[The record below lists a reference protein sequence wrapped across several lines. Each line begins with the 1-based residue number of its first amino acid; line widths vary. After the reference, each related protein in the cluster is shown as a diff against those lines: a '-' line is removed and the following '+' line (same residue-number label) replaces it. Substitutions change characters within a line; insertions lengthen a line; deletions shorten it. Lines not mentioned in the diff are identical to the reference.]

1 MPRNFA
7 PEPPMRHTLHPQLE
21 IGACQIADI
30 QINPKSRDDIPAILI
45 GLQHLYTD
53 EGLRGCLFDL
63 LEREVLPDVDLDN
76 GRPGMHLWAILVM
89 AVLKQG
95 LNCDFDRLEGL
106 VNHYDVIRQM
116 LGHGVYSDT
125 RYTVQ
130 QIKDNVSLL
139 TPSVLSKVGALVV
152 ESGHRVSK
160 KKPGERL
167 RGRCDS
173 FVVETDVHYP
183 TDTGLLWDSLRKLLG
198 LLEEASRE
206 DGIPG
211 WRQAKY
217 RRRKLKRLFNRV
229 RRARD
234 ARSRPEQVREYL
246 DAAGQLAGQA
256 RCALEV
262 LSGMARAEPRLV
274 RMNRIAQY
282 LWYAGRLSE
291 QADRR
296 LLRGET
302 IPQDEKVFSIF
313 EPHTRWISKGKV
325 GRPVELGVPVCVLE
339 DQYGLLL
346 HHRVMWKEGDVEI
359 AVPMIGE
366 AREKYPDLKLCSFDK
381 GFHSPENRRR
391 LDELLEDNVLPRK
404 GPWTRADRVR
414 ETGAVFRAA
423 RQQHPAIES
432 AIHNLEHRGLDRVR
446 SHGVEGFERTVALSV
461 LACNV
466 HRIGRMIRDRAREA
480 ERRRRRAA

>member
-1 MPRNFA
+1 
-7 PEPPMRHTLHPQLE
+7 MRHTLHPQLE

-30 QINPKSRDDIPAILI
+30 RIDPKSRDDIPALLI

-53 EGLRGCLFDL
+53 ESLRNRLFDL
-63 LEREVLPDVDLDN
+63 LEREVLPDVDLDT
-76 GRPGMHLWAILVM
+76 GRPGMHLWSILVM
-89 AVLKQG
+89 AILKQG

-116 LGHGVYSDT
+116 LGHSVYSDES
-125 RYTVQ
+125 YSVQ

-139 TPSVLSKVGALVV
+139 TPGVLSKVGELVV

-160 KKPGERL
+160 KKPGDLL

-183 TDTGLLWDSLRKLLG
+183 TDTGLLWDALRKLLG
-198 LLEEASRE
+198 LMQEAALE
-206 DGIPG
+206 DGVSG
-211 WRQAKY
+211 WRQAKD
-217 RRRKLKRLFNRV
+217 RRRKLKRLFNGV

-234 ARSRPEQVREYL
+234 AHGRPDRVKGFL
-246 DAAGQLAGQA
+246 DSARQLIAQA
-256 RCALEV
+256 DGTLDV
-262 LSGMARAEPRLV
+262 LAGMARVECRLV
-274 RMNRIAQY
+274 RMNRIRQY
-282 LWYAGRLSE
+282 LWYAARLSD
-291 QADRR
+291 QVDRR

-302 IPQDEKVFSIF
+302 IPQGEKIYSIF

-339 DQYGLLL
+339 DQHGLLL
-346 HHRVMWKEGDVEI
+346 HHRVMWKESDVEI
-359 AVPMIGE
+359 AVPMVEE
-366 AREKYPDLKLCSFDK
+366 ARGKYPDLGLCSFDK
-381 GFHSPENRRR
+381 GFHSPENRRC

-404 GPWTRADRVR
+404 GRWTRADRVR
-414 ETGAVFRAA
+414 ETGSVFRAA

-446 SHGVEGFERTVALSV
+446 SHGVEGFERTVALSI

-466 HRIGRMIRDRAREA
+466 HRVGRMIRDRAREA
-480 ERRRRRAA
+480 ERRRRAA